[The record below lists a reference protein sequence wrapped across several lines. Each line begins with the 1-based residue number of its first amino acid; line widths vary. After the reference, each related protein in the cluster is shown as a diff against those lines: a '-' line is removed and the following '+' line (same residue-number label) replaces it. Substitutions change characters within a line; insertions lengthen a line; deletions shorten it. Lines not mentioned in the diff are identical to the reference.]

1 MRADPIKPPEARSIL
16 ENRVPVCFM
25 AHTVKTKGND
35 EMFLFLQG
43 SKRMGMQ
50 AAVAKLDVELLFLF
64 CVRSDL

>member
-16 ENRVPVCFM
+16 ENRVSVCFM

-35 EMFLFLQG
+35 EMFLFLQA

-50 AAVAKLDVELLFLF
+50 AAVAKLDVELLFWFL
-64 CVRSDL
+64 C